1 MAMVLSPILEAV
13 QSWYPQGLLMTC
25 DLCPSFSQFSDVF
38 DAGVQPS
45 LLLKSWCLVMV
56 YFNKNFGAE
65 ASFSGYWLF
74 PHSSFFSFSYKQER
88 ALKT

>member
-1 MAMVLSPILEAV
+1 MAMVLSLILEVV

-25 DLCPSFSQFSDVF
+25 DLCPIFSQFSNVF

-74 PHSSFFSFSYKQER
+74 PHSSFFFHFHINKKV
-88 ALKT
+88 L